1 LRENRVKSALLA
13 GKTVVGAGL
22 SIAANPLVVRVLATA
37 GYDWLFIDVEHTAIA
52 PDTLAAVV
60 QMARTTGISP
70 IVRVQDSEYHLIANV
85 LDTGADGVIVPRVE
99 TAEQAAR
106 VVSYARFPPDGVR
119 GCGTT
124 AVLDYTRPEW
134 TQALPWLNRQ
144 TLVAVQIESARAVA
158 NLEAILQVPGMDA
171 VFVGPLDLSISL
183 GLPGQFGHPKVVA
196 AIEQVVDACVAAG
209 KPVGTVLVTPEALKP
224 WWERGMRFLA
234 CSGDA
239 NMLLDSGSRHVSG
252 VRSYAGPL

>member
-1 LRENRVKSALLA
+1 LRENRVKTALLA

-22 SIAANPLVVRVLATA
+22 TIAANPLVVRVLAEA

-52 PDTLAAVV
+52 PDMLAAVV
-60 QMARTTGISP
+60 QMARLAGISP

-85 LDTGADGVIVPRVE
+85 LDMGADGIIVPRVE

-106 VVSYARFPPDGVR
+106 VVSYARFPPEGVR

-124 AVLDYTRPEW
+124 ATLDYQRPEW

-144 TLVAVQIESARAVA
+144 TLVAIQVESARAVA

-183 GLPGQFGHPKVVA
+183 GLPGQFGHPKVIA
-196 AIEQVVDACVAAG
+196 AIEQIVDTCVAAG
-209 KPVGTVLVTPEALKP
+209 KPVGTVLGTPEALRP
-224 WWERGMRFLA
+224 WWQRGMRFLT

-239 NMLLDSGSRHVSG
+239 NMLLDTGSRHVAG
-252 VRSYAGPL
+252 VRAYAGAL